1 MVAFLP
7 RWSAYSGIVTNDSA
21 DRKVAILTEALQF
34 STEERTAYLSRVCA
48 GDLELRRQ
56 VDELLR
62 SHDEAGDMLTRYLRA
77 WDAFLHREKAK
88 TMDRT
93 VFDRWAKSIGHLHQ
107 KTQASQ
113 LYSVR
118 SFLAY
123 YAREHPT
130 CFVPDSACFP
140 KQLPRRFP
148 LPFIP

>member
-1 MVAFLP
+1 M
-7 RWSAYSGIVTNDSA
+7 NDSA
-21 DRKVAILTEALQF
+21 DRKVAIFTEALQF

-62 SHDEAGDMLTRYLRA
+62 SHDEAGDMLTRY
-77 WDAFLHREKAK
+77 
-88 TMDRT
+88 
-93 VFDRWAKSIGHLHQ
+93 
-107 KTQASQ
+107 
-113 LYSVR
+113 
-118 SFLAY
+118 